1 MLEGGGYEEERRGT
15 QVEALDSL
23 KPKKKFIIFLRPQA
37 WLGPIPLVPSTKKG
51 GGSVQGGGERG
62 KVTDRLKYEDRSNHR
77 DRLRGQTKIQ
87 EQAKP

>member
-1 MLEGGGYEEERRGT
+1 MCEEERRGT

-51 GGSVQGGGERG
+51 GGFREGGKEV
-62 KVTDRLKYEDRSNHR
+62 K
-77 DRLRGQTKIQ
+77 
-87 EQAKP
+87 